1 MIRSN
6 RVMEASVRSIRHTR
20 PNYRRSISQLLIY
33 TVLICISIVMLL
45 PLLFMIRSSLMSLG
59 QIFRFPLEWIPN
71 PWKWENYINA
81 FEAAPFL
88 QYLWNTLV
96 IMVLAVTGSVIT
108 ATLAAYGF
116 SRTRWPGRNLVFGIL
131 LSTLM
136 LPYVVTLIP
145 TFLAWSQLGLVNT
158 IAPLTLPAWF
168 GGGIFNIFLLRQFFQ
183 TIPREL
189 DEAAYI
195 DGANPIQVLWHILVP
210 NSYPALITVVIFAIL
225 YHWNDF
231 LGPLIYL
238 TDPNKLTI
246 AIGLNQFK
254 GMYNSQWH
262 LLMAASTMALIPIIL
277 MFFFAQRFFI
287 KGITLTGI
295 KG

>member
-1 MIRSN
+1 MIGTDQA
-6 RVMEASVRSIRHTR
+6 VQPAVRQLQRAA
-20 PNYRRSISQLLIY
+20 PNQRRRITQALTYIGLIGISAIM
-33 TVLICISIVMLL
+33 IL
-45 PLLFMIRSSLMSLG
+45 PLAFMVRSSLMSVG

-71 PWKWENYINA
+71 PWKWENYAEA
-81 FEAAPFL
+81 FRAAPFL
-88 QYLWNTLV
+88 QYFWNTLV
-96 IMVLAVTGSVIT
+96 IIVVAVTGTVIT
-108 ATLAAYGF
+108 SILAAFGF
-116 SRTRWPGRNLVFGIL
+116 ARTRWPGRNLVFGVL

-145 TFLAWSQLGLVNT
+145 TFLAWSRLGAINT
-158 IAPLTLPAWF
+158 IAPLTLPSWF

-195 DGANPIQVLWHILVP
+195 DGANPLQVLWYVIVP
-210 NSYPALITVVIFAIL
+210 NSYPALITVVIFATL

-231 LGPLIYL
+231 LGPIIYL

-246 AIGLNQFK
+246 AVGLNQFK
-254 GMYNSQWH
+254 GLYNSQWH
-262 LLMAASTMALIPIIL
+262 LLMAASTMALIPVIV